1 MSATPGPGIPATGIP
16 ATGVH
21 IDAGA
26 GRPALLEVMEYSP
39 PPLFKQGAPARV
51 KVTVFALLSI
61 ALLVVDARLHALST
75 VRQVAATVLYPFQM
89 VALAPRDA
97 LANMG
102 DYFSS
107 ISTLQKEVREL
118 KSQQV
123 AMAQALQQAQLQTT
137 ENAQLRRLMDAR
149 EHLPVRTLMS
159 EILYD
164 ARDPSTRRVVLDRGS
179 RNGVKLG
186 LPVIDNAGVVGQ
198 VTRVFPFTSEVTLLT
213 DKEQAIPVQVLRNGL
228 RSVAY
233 GRGQSGLLDLRFV
246 APNADMQ
253 VGDVLVTS
261 GLDGVYPAG
270 LAVAKVI
277 QVENVAQGAFGR
289 VVCQPLA
296 GIDRHRQLLIVM
308 SDQPLPPRPPEES
321 AKVNGNTT
329 SKKNLPR
336 MEPVPPLPLP
346 AQPLLPAVAPAANG
360 QGGHAA
366 AAARGAPAAA
376 VPAGAQRIQP
386 GAAHAAPAAR
396 SPGAAAPAGTPVA
409 GRTAAAPAARTPA
422 AQTPAARTPAAQT
435 PAARTPAAATPPS
448 GTAVPPR
455 PAAAPARQP
464 AAGAPAAAAPAAGT
478 PAAGSPAAA
487 TPAATAAA
495 AAAGTV
501 PARPKEGN

>member
-1 MSATPGPGIPATGIP
+1 
-16 ATGVH
+16 
-21 IDAGA
+21 
-26 GRPALLEVMEYSP
+26 MEYSP

-61 ALLVVDARLHALST
+61 ALLVVDARLHALSA

-89 VALAPRDA
+89 AALAPRDA

-102 DYFSS
+102 TYFSS
-107 ISTLQKEVREL
+107 ISALQKEVRDL

-123 AMAQALQQAQLQTT
+123 AMAQAMQQAQLQMA

-149 EHLPVRTLMS
+149 EHLPVHSMMS

-164 ARDPSTRRVVLDRGS
+164 ARDPSTRRVVLDRGT

-246 APNADMQ
+246 APNADIQ

-261 GLDGVYPAG
+261 GLDGIYPAG

-308 SDQPLPPRPPEES
+308 SDQPLPPRPIEE
-321 AKVNGNTT
+321 APKATGNTT

-336 MEPVPPLPLP
+336 MQPVPPLPLP
-346 AQPLLPAVAPAANG
+346 PQPLAPAVAPAAG
-360 QGGHAA
+360 
-366 AAARGAPAAA
+366 PAKGTAGVTHPATPAA
-376 VPAGAQRIQP
+376 VPGQN
-386 GAAHAAPAAR
+386 
-396 SPGAAAPAGTPVA
+396 
-409 GRTAAAPAARTPA
+409 
-422 AQTPAARTPAAQT
+422 
-435 PAARTPAAATPPS
+435 
-448 GTAVPPR
+448 
-455 PAAAPARQP
+455 AAAPARATPAVTGTVTAPVAGAP
-464 AAGAPAAAAPAAGT
+464 AAGAPAARHSAAGT
-478 PAAGSPAAA
+478 PAAGAPAARAPAPAPAPVAVPPARVPAA
-487 TPAATAAA
+487 TPSAAPTTGGAAA
-495 AAAGTV
+495 RTPAAGAPAPAASNTT
-501 PARPKEGN
+501 ARPKEGA

>member
-1 MSATPGPGIPATGIP
+1 
-16 ATGVH
+16 
-21 IDAGA
+21 
-26 GRPALLEVMEYSP
+26 MEYSP

-61 ALLVVDARLHALST
+61 ALLVVDARLHALT
-75 VRQVAATVLYPFQM
+75 AVRQVAATVLYPFQM
-89 VALAPRDA
+89 AALAPRDA

-102 DYFSS
+102 TYFSS
-107 ISTLQKEVREL
+107 ISALQKEVRDL

-123 AMAQALQQAQLQTT
+123 AMAQAMQQAQLQMA

-149 EHLPVRTLMS
+149 EHLPVRSQMS

-164 ARDPSTRRVVLDRGS
+164 ARDPSTRRVVLDRGTRS
-179 RNGVKLG
+179 GVKLG

-246 APNADMQ
+246 APNADIQ

-308 SDQPLPPRPPEES
+308 SDQPLPPRPVADAPKAS
-321 AKVNGNTT
+321 ANTT

-346 AQPLLPAVAPAANG
+346 PQPLAPAVAPPANG
-360 QGGHAA
+360 AAPARANPA
-366 AAARGAPAAA
+366 AAARSPAA
-376 VPAGAQRIQP
+376 
-386 GAAHAAPAAR
+386 
-396 SPGAAAPAGTPVA
+396 TPV
-409 GRTAAAPAARTPA
+409 TTPVT
-422 AQTPAARTPAAQT
+422 TPAARKPTTAPATTAPATAAPTPAA
-435 PAARTPAAATPPS
+435 PAT
-448 GTAVPPR
+448 G
-455 PAAAPARQP
+455 
-464 AAGAPAAAAPAAGT
+464 APAAGT
-478 PAAGSPAAA
+478 PAAGAPAAA
-487 TPAATAAA
+487 PA
-495 AAAGTV
+495 
-501 PARPKEGN
+501 ARPKEGT